1 MKRKG
6 PKNKDENLHV
16 WEGIQICLKKSY
28 EFKAESFP
36 SPIKLVLAHK
46 IHYFFVKSEICRRGC
61 ELYEIRDITVIH
73 RIRGG
78 CNETQVEWFKT
89 LENSHIITDFKK

>member
-1 MKRKG
+1 M
-6 PKNKDENLHV
+6 
-16 WEGIQICLKKSY
+16 
-28 EFKAESFP
+28 
-36 SPIKLVLAHK
+36 KLVLAHQ

-61 ELYEIRDITVIH
+61 ELSEIRDMTVLKIIH

-89 LENSHIITDFKK
+89 LENSHIITDA